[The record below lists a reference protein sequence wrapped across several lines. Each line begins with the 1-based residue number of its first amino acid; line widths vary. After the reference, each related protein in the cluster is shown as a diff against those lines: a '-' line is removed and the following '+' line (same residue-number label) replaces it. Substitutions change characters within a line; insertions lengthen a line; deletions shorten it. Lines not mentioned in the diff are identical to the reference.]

1 MGEETAAMSNEQR
14 AKSKEQRVIG
24 NCIPRWR
31 GWREAPGVDQ
41 LHEPIPTLYNFNF

>member
-1 MGEETAAMSNEQR
+1 MGEETAAM
-14 AKSKEQRVIG
+14 SKEQRVIG

-41 LHEPIPTLYNFNF
+41 LHEQIPTLYNFNF